1 MKKHRG
7 KKMKS
12 GVARSLSV
20 ALAMAAVLW
29 CGGGAA
35 RAQTAFGL
43 SSCFID
49 SGSATLSSVTSQA
62 NTQALNGPK
71 FPSASVNDHWIL
83 EGNFRPRS
91 SQTRLAIFSD
101 DGANVSRAELDANG
115 NPMGWAPINATLG
128 VGQALPNL
136 GQSFHVMNETWNTDK
151 NYSIKIEYKNLSYSP
166 TTTVPDVDG
175 LTLFAFNG
183 GGTIS
188 DSGNPPA
195 PEYAYISHL
204 SYSTNGINWY
214 EVSGGVIDVI
224 VGQELSLSITKA
236 GGDIWPDGKPSWS
249 GTAGFGGT
257 GTSQSKTFSQL
268 GTYSVLVSG
277 GTGNEVQ
284 VGIDVLN
291 VNFCELA
298 N

>member
-1 MKKHRG
+1 MNKHREN
-7 KKMKS
+7 KMKN

-20 ALAMAAVLW
+20 ALATAAVLW
-29 CGGGAA
+29 CGGAA

-49 SGSATLSSVTSQA
+49 RGSATLSSVTSQA

-83 EGNFRPRS
+83 EGNFKPRS
-91 SQTRLAIFSD
+91 SQTKLAIFSD
-101 DGANVSRAELDANG
+101 DGTNVSRAELDANG
-115 NPMGWAPINATLG
+115 NPMGWAPINTTLG

-136 GQSFHVMNETWNTDK
+136 AQSFRVMNETWNTDK
-151 NYSIKIEYKNLSYSP
+151 TYRIKIQYKNLSYSP

-195 PEYAYISHL
+195 PDYAYIDHL
-204 SYSTNGINWY
+204 SYSMDEVNWH
-214 EVSGGVIDVI
+214 EVLDNTIDVP
-224 VGQELSLSITKA
+224 VGLTLSLHITKG
-236 GGDIWPDGKPSWS
+236 GGDVWPDGKPSWS

-257 GTSQSKTFSQL
+257 GLGQSKTFSEL
-268 GTYSVLVSG
+268 GTYIVLVSG
-277 GTGNEVQ
+277 GTGNELRVS
-284 VGIDVLN
+284 IDVLDSN
-291 VNFCELA
+291 SCEPI